1 MRMKKYIYILMLVI
15 GISQIT
21 FGQLSGIKT
30 IPGNYPSI
38 AAAIAALNA
47 SGVGSG
53 GVTFNVAAGHTETF
67 TSPTDGYII
76 TNTGTSANQIIF
88 QKSGSGANPKITA
101 ATGTGSMDAIICFN
115 GVQYITFDGI
125 DVYENPANTTATT
138 QMEWGYALLKVSAT
152 QGSQNITIKNAT
164 ISLAK
169 SNTSTY
175 GIYSNNHTTA
185 ATTQLTVTAASG
197 QNSTNKFYGN
207 AIMNTYGGIYL
218 SGFADGTAP
227 YTYYDQNNDIGSV
240 AGNTFTNFAGGSAT
254 AYVINAAYQ
263 NGLIIANN
271 NITGGAGTTAA
282 LYGIYGGTA
291 NNADLTLSGNTV
303 TLESAGTTTYLY
315 AIYNSGIGTSGTSNT
330 INIFNNTVQNCTY
343 PTATTAYFYGIYNGA
358 SGFNTN
364 MYGNLVNNNVVG
376 GSAYNYLCYTTSG
389 TGGTINYY
397 NNTVTNNLRTGGA
410 ATAYMYCMS
419 ILGTATTSIHDNV
432 VSGNAFTAQG
442 AYTCY
447 LYGIYAS
454 NSAPSQTVYNN
465 TVHDQSITTAH
476 TSSAAVYGV
485 YSNPATTN
493 MGSVHDNTAYNLS
506 ITNTSSGYGYIYGIY
521 SYYNNLFYNNTVYN
535 VTVNAATGYG
545 YSYGLYTYGA
555 STGSYV
561 YKNKFYNATMA
572 GTSGYCYGL
581 YVSGAGNAYAYNNY
595 ISDLKS
601 PASTSTTGL
610 NGIYVGGGTNVGLYY
625 NTVFLNATSTST
637 AAWNS
642 SAVYIST
649 TPTVD
654 LRNNNFV
661 NLCTAPGSTTYH
673 ASAYRRSSTTL
684 TSYANTSDYNNFYA
698 GTPTATN
705 VIHYDGTN
713 SYQTLADFQTLV
725 SPRDAASVS
734 VMPVFMNSVTPPYDL
749 HINPATATYLESGG
763 IRITAP
769 VAVTDDF
776 DGNIRQGEPGY
787 TGTGVAP
794 DIGADEF
801 NGTPIFT
808 CTTPNPGNTM
818 TTANNLCSGQSVTL
832 SLQNATSGTG
842 VSYQWKSSPDNIT
855 YTDITGANMST
866 LTLTPNAPLYYKC
879 TVTCQNGPV
888 SATSN
893 PVQITF
899 QYTITSTTPATR
911 CGPGTLTL
919 GATAS
924 SGTINW
930 YTLPSGGTSV
940 GTGSTFVTPLL
951 PATTTYY
958 VATQGPETTAS
969 VGAPNTGI
977 STSLSSQT
985 TTTSGINFDVIAAT
999 VTILSLD
1006 IYPTP
1011 AIGSAFTFTVVQ
1023 GSNTIATY
1031 SGVTTVQGSTSAPVV
1046 QTVPVNWVIPAG
1058 TGYKITATTNP
1069 GIIRNSGG
1077 DAFPYTVPGVISL
1090 TSSTGS
1096 SYYYN
1101 FYNWQ
1106 VSAACS
1112 SPRVPVVATINVPPA
1127 VTANATPGTICSG
1140 QSTTLT
1146 ASSTNPGYTYSWS
1159 PTTTP
1164 PTGATVSASPAVTTT
1179 YTVTATDNSSGPF
1192 SGCSNTASQIVTVN
1206 PSPSALNVTPATS
1219 SLYIGSIQQLTASG
1233 GTIPTQVLLQENFNT
1248 SAPSWVITNG
1258 PSSPL
1263 GGAWHYEDCPFNI
1276 SSHAFTNFST
1286 QDGGKFAF
1294 TNADAGGSGSTTVTM
1309 LTSPSFSTVGYSTL
1323 SLAFEQ
1329 IYLQYSADITA
1340 AVEISTNGGSSWT
1353 TLADYFLI
1361 GSQGTTTNN
1370 AQATTISTIDLT
1382 AYINQPNVMIRY
1394 NYQSAWGYY
1403 WIIDN
1408 VVITGNYQAP
1418 ITWNPVTGLY
1428 TDAGATVA
1436 YVAGTNY
1443 PVVYAKPT
1451 VTTTYTATATSPL
1464 NCTSTANALVTI
1476 KQPVATTDPA
1486 MPIGMT
1492 SATLNGT
1499 IDPATYSIAVSFEYG
1514 QTPAYG
1520 STAAGSPSPVTGTA
1534 LVPVSAPLSGLL
1546 NNTTY
1551 HFRVKGVYSGGT
1563 IYGTDMTFMTGCP
1576 MPSPAGP
1583 ITGPA
1588 TICAN
1593 SAGVVY
1599 SVGTI
1604 PNATSYQWTLPAG
1617 ASITAGSGTNVI
1629 TVTFGSTSGPVTV
1642 AGTGTCGAGPSS
1654 SLAVTV
1660 NPLPVPTISGPASS
1674 CVNSTNNIY
1683 TTETGMTGYT
1693 WTLSAGGT
1701 ITSGAGTNA
1710 ITVTWA
1716 TTGAKTVSVN
1726 YTNASNCT
1734 AIAPTS
1740 YAVNVNAL
1748 PTPTITGNASVCQY
1762 TTGVVYT
1769 TQSGMT
1775 NYVWSV
1781 SAGGVVTAG
1790 GTPTS
1795 NSITINWNGSG
1806 AQAVTVNYTNVN
1818 GCAAVVPVSYT
1829 VTVNPAPVPTIG
1841 SGNNPCVGTTNNVY
1855 YTESGMTNYVWT
1867 ISPGG
1872 VITSGLGTNNI
1883 HVTWNT
1889 AGTQWLTLTYT
1900 SASGCNPVTPT
1911 QLSVFVN
1918 PMPNAAGQ
1926 ITGTGSVCA
1935 GQNNIAYSTTE
1946 ILNATSYTWTLPA
1959 GATIATGSGTRFIT
1973 VNYGTSAISGNITV
1987 AGTNGC
1993 GNGPVSPNFPVTVN
2007 PLPAAAGPITG
2018 PANVCVNVTGVAYS
2032 VQTITGAT
2040 AYVWTVPTGAT
2051 ITSGSGTKNIVV
2063 SFGPNPGSGAITV
2076 KGSNSCGEGA
2086 ASTLNVTM
2094 NAIPDAPTVTINGN
2108 VLTSSVATGNQWY
2121 YEGTAIPGATGQ
2133 TYTVINNTGYYWCVV
2148 TVNGCSSPISNKEWV
2163 VVTGQA
2169 ETNEANFSIY
2179 PVPND
2184 GRFAVTMTSPV
2195 SDIYTITVY
2204 NQIGEKIYELGD
2216 VRVNGTFEKV
2226 IDLRP
2231 VATGIYSVVFL
2242 NGEHKVVKKILVN
2255 R

>member
-1 MRMKKYIYILMLVI
+1 LVI
-15 GISQIT
+15 GISQIA
-21 FGQLSGIKT
+21 FGQLSGIKN
-30 IPGNYPSI
+30 IPGDYASI
-38 AAAIAALNA
+38 AAAVAALNS
-47 SGVGSG
+47 SGVGTG

-67 TSPTDGYII
+67 TSPTDGYI
-76 TNTGTSANQIIF
+76 TSNTGTSANQIIF

-101 ATGTGSMDAIICFN
+101 ATGTGTLDAIICFN

-138 QMEWGYALLKVSAT
+138 QMEWGYALLKASGT
-152 QGSQNITIKNAT
+152 QGTQNITIKNAT

-185 ATTQLTVTAASG
+185 TTTQLTVTVVSG

-207 AIMNTYGGIYL
+207 SIMNTYGGIYL

-227 YTYYDQNNDIGSV
+227 YAYYDQNNDIGSV
-240 AGNTFTNFAGGSAT
+240 AGNTFTNFAGGSTT
-254 AYVINAAYQ
+254 AYVISTAYQ

-271 NITGGAGTTAA
+271 NINGGAGTTAA

-315 AIYNSGIGTSGTSNT
+315 AIYNSGIG
-330 INIFNNTVQNCTY
+330 
-343 PTATTAYFYGIYNGA
+343 
-358 SGFNTN
+358 
-364 MYGNLVNNNVVG
+364 
-376 GSAYNYLCYTTSG
+376 TSG

-476 TSSAAVYGV
+476 TSSAAVYGI
-485 YSNPATTN
+485 YSNPATN
-493 MGSVHDNTAYNLS
+493 NLGSVHDNTAYNLS

-625 NTVFLNATSTST
+625 NTVFLNATSSST

-642 SAVYIST
+642 SAVYVST
-649 TPTVD
+649 TPIVD

-673 ASAYRRSSTTL
+673 ASAYRRNSTTL

-734 VMPVFMNSVTPPYDL
+734 VMPVFMNSITPPYDL
-749 HINPATATYLESGG
+749 HINPATATYLENGG

-787 TGTGVAP
+787 TGTGIAP

-842 VSYQWKSSPDNIT
+842 VSYQWKNSPDNII
-855 YTDITGANMST
+855 YTDIIGANIST

-879 TVTCQNGPV
+879 MVTCQNGPV
-888 SATSN
+888 SASSS

-911 CGPGTLTL
+911 CGTGTLTL

-940 GTGSTFVTPLL
+940 GTGSTFTTPLL
-951 PATTTYY
+951 PSTTTYY
-958 VATQGPETTAS
+958 VATQGPETTAT

-985 TTTSGINFDVIAAT
+985 TTTTGINFDVIAAT
-999 VTILSLD
+999 VTIQSLD

-1023 GSNTIATY
+1023 GSTTIATY
-1031 SGVTTVQGSTSAPVV
+1031 SGVTTVQGTTSAPVV
-1046 QTVPVNWVIPAG
+1046 QTVPVNWLIPAG

-1069 GIIRNSGG
+1069 GLIRNSGG

-1106 VSAACS
+1106 VSAACA
-1112 SPRVPVVATINVPPA
+1112 SPRVPVVATINVPPV

-1146 ASSTNPGYTYSWS
+1146 ASSTNSGYTYAWS
-1159 PTTTP
+1159 PATTP

-1179 YTVTATDNSSGPF
+1179 YTVTATDNSGGPF

-1206 PSPSALNVTPATS
+1206 PSPSALNVAPATS

-1233 GTIPTQVLLQENFNT
+1233 GTVLNQVLLQENFNT

-1276 SSHAFTNFST
+1276 TSHAFTNFST

-1382 AYINQPNVMIRY
+1382 SYINQSNVMIRY

-1443 PVVYAKPT
+1443 PIVYAKPT

-1520 STAAGSPSPVTGTA
+1520 STVAGSPSPVTGTA
-1534 LVPVSAPLSGLL
+1534 IVPVSAPLSGLL

-1563 IYGTDMTFMTGCP
+1563 IYGSDMTFMTGCP

-1617 ASITAGSGTNVI
+1617 ASITAGSGTNII

-1642 AGTGTCGAGPSS
+1642 AGTGTC
-1654 SLAVTV
+1654 
-1660 NPLPVPTISGPASS
+1660 
-1674 CVNSTNNIY
+1674 
-1683 TTETGMTGYT
+1683 
-1693 WTLSAGGT
+1693 SAG
-1701 ITSGAGTNA
+1701 TSA
-1710 ITVTWA
+1710 ITGTWA

-1748 PTPTITGNASVCQY
+1748 PAPTITGNASVCQY
-1762 TTGVVYT
+1762 ITGVVYT

-1781 SAGGVVTAG
+1781 SAGGIVTAG

-1806 AQAVTVNYTNVN
+1806 AQAVTVNYTNAN
-1818 GCAAVVPVSYT
+1818 GCTAVVPVSYT

-1872 VITSGLGTNNI
+1872 VITSGLCTNNI

-1889 AGTQWLTLTYT
+1889 AGAQWLTLTYT

-1926 ITGTGSVCA
+1926 ITGTGTVCA
-1935 GQNNIAYSTTE
+1935 GQNNIAYSTPE

-1959 GATIATGSGTRFIT
+1959 GATIATGAGTRFIT
-1973 VNYGTSAISGNITV
+1973 VNYGTSATSGNITV

-2007 PLPAAAGPITG
+2007 PLPAAAGPIIG
-2018 PANVCVNVTGVAYS
+2018 PASVCVNVTGVAYS

-2051 ITSGSGTKNIVV
+2051 ITSGSGTRNIVV

-2094 NAIPDAPTVTINGN
+2094 NAIPDAPTVTVNGN
-2108 VLTSSVATGNQWY
+2108 MLTSSVATGNQWY

-2195 SDIYTITVY
+2195 SDIYTIAVY

-2231 VATGIYSVVFL
+2231 VTTGIYSVVFL